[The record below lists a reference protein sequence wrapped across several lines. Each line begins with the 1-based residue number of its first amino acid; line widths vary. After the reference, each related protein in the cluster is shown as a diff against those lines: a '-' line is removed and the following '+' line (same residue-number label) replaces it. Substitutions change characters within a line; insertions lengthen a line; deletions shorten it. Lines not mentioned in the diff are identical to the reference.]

1 LSNIPLFKA
10 TIQERKHF
18 MERIWAPWRLQY
30 VTGCDDKK
38 ETCVFCDHVN
48 VQDREK
54 KILARGEHCF
64 VIMNIFPY
72 NNGHLMVAPY
82 RHISELSQ
90 LNREEMY
97 EILECLAKW
106 TEILKSAMYCHGFN
120 IGINI
125 GRIAGAG
132 IADHLHIH
140 IVPRWDGDT
149 NFMPVISDTKVI
161 PQSLEDCYDLLI
173 KTKEKMDGERK

>member
-1 LSNIPLFKA
+1 
-10 TIQERKHF
+10 
-18 MERIWAPWRLQY
+18 MERLWAPWRLKY
-30 VTGCDDKK
+30 VTKCDEKK
-38 ETCVFCDHVN
+38 DICVFCEHLKE
-48 VQDREK
+48 QDREK

-82 RHISELSQ
+82 RHVSSLTD

-97 EILECLAKW
+97 EVLECLAEW
-106 TEILKSAMYCHGFN
+106 TEILKSAMFCHGFN
-120 IGINI
+120 IGINL

-132 IADHLHIH
+132 IADHLHVH

-149 NFMPVISDTKVI
+149 NFMPIIGDTKII
-161 PQSLEDCYDLLI
+161 PQSLEECYDLLK
-173 KTKEKMDGERK
+173 KTKEKRDGGDQ

>member
-1 LSNIPLFKA
+1 
-10 TIQERKHF
+10 
-18 MERIWAPWRLQY
+18 MERIWAPWRLKY

-38 ETCVFCDHVN
+38 DTCIFCDHVKE
-48 VQDREK
+48 QDREK

-64 VIMNIFPY
+64 VVMNIFPY

-82 RHISELSQ
+82 RHVSDLSQ

-97 EILECLAKW
+97 EILECLAEW
-106 TEILKSAMYCHGFN
+106 TEILKSAMHCHGFN
-120 IGINI
+120 VGINL

-132 IADHLHIH
+132 IADHLHVH

-149 NFMPVISDTKVI
+149 NFMPVIADTKII
-161 PQSLEDCYDLLI
+161 PQSLEECYDLLI
-173 KTKEKMDGERK
+173 KTKEKRDGRDK

>member
-1 LSNIPLFKA
+1 
-10 TIQERKHF
+10 
-18 MERIWAPWRLQY
+18 MERIWAPWRLKY

-38 ETCVFCDHVN
+38 DTCIFCDHVKE
-48 VQDREK
+48 QDHEK

-64 VIMNIFPY
+64 VVMNIFPY

-82 RHISELSQ
+82 RHVSDLSQ

-97 EILECLAKW
+97 EILECLAEW
-106 TEILKSAMYCHGFN
+106 TEILKSAMHCHGFN
-120 IGINI
+120 IGINL

-132 IADHLHIH
+132 IADHLHVH

-149 NFMPVISDTKVI
+149 NFMPVIADTKII
-161 PQSLEDCYDLLI
+161 PQSLEECYDLLI
-173 KTKEKMDGERK
+173 KTKEKRDGRDK